1 MQEDQHR
8 RIDTKSSGIRLP
20 RVEKST
26 GKDLPIALTLRH
38 VSLDDNGFCA
48 LSYTRGNDSP
58 TFEVLVIG
66 STYPGSFH
74 VRGNLYEFLHTASTS
89 TQAWSNEWMWIDQIC
104 INQND
109 HTERCHQVNQ
119 MEKLYSTARATIV
132 WPCCSSTIDHCSL
145 KIELNLSGPE
155 TLEASDVVKER
166 LLYDYDSAPPARR
179 LLYSHRWCI
188 H

>member
-8 RIDTKSSGIRLP
+8 RMDTKSSGIRLP

-58 TFEVLVIG
+58 TFEVLVMD
-66 STYPGSFH
+66 STYPGLFH

-145 KIELNLSGPE
+145 KIDLNLSGPE